1 MREGF
6 SPRCRGRPAVVGGA
20 SAPSSSHDR
29 SGLKS
34 FPQHTGAW
42 WSMLRPAP
50 ASVVVGGRSESF
62 ARSIRLLSLMQER
75 HAGPKKN
82 PCARAGARRV
92 FDRGHPW
99 STVLVAPR
107 PRSSRQ
113 CAGPDWEGPAR
124 GAHARRLA
132 GAVDR
137 AGRHPS
143 SSGLKTIV
151 PSREARFRAAAGASN
166 RAART
171 RQVPSSWQLMR
182 ASGAIAHALR
192 T

>member
-6 SPRCRGRPAVVGGA
+6 SARCRGRPAVVGGA

-29 SGLKS
+29 SGRKS

-42 WSMLRPAP
+42 WSMLGPRQPPLLSEGAPSLRPIDP
-50 ASVVVGGRSESF
+50 A
-62 ARSIRLLSLMQER
+62 LSLMQER
-75 HAGPKKN
+75 DAGPKKN

-151 PSREARFRAAAGASN
+151 PSRDARFRAAAGASN

-182 ASGAIAHALR
+182 ATGAIAHALR
-192 T
+192 A